1 MRNAVPKRTNH
12 QWLHDL
18 RTTGPAHNQAL
29 ADLRQILLTGLQRG
43 VLNRIN
49 TTAPEFETQAEDFA
63 QEALLRILD
72 NLDSFAGRSRFT
84 TWAHKIA
91 ASVVYTELRR
101 KRWGDPSLDAIMDT
115 ESGVYTP
122 SFTADPAPD
131 PDLAAE
137 QNELLRRV
145 NYLIQEAL
153 TDKQRTALVASV
165 IDGQSGGEVAEI
177 MGMKANAV
185 YKLIYDARAR
195 LKTLLLEEGLT
206 PEEILNTFD

>member
-1 MRNAVPKRTNH
+1 MSLRTNQ

-18 RTTGPAHNQAL
+18 RATGPDYEDAL
-29 ADLRQILLTGLQRG
+29 ADLRQILLNGLQRG

-49 TTAPEFETQAEDFA
+49 TTAPEFDTQAEDFA

-72 NLDSFAGRSRFT
+72 NLDNFAGRSRFT

-91 ASVVYTELRR
+91 ASVVFTELRR
-101 KRWGDPSLDAIMDT
+101 KRWGDPSLNAIMET

-122 SFTADPAPD
+122 SFMADPTPTPD
-131 PDLAAE
+131 KVAE
-137 QNELLRRV
+137 RTEILQIV
-145 NYLIQEAL
+145 NRLVQEEL

-165 IDGQSGGEVAEI
+165 IEGQSGAEI
-177 MGMKANAV
+177 AADMKMKANAV

-195 LKTLLLEEGLT
+195 LKSLLAEKGLS
-206 PEEILNTFD
+206 PEEIMTTFE

>member
-1 MRNAVPKRTNH
+1 MPERTNQ
-12 QWLHDL
+12 QWLHEL
-18 RTTGPAHNQAL
+18 RATGPTHNKAL
-29 ADLRQILLTGLQRG
+29 ADLRQVLLNGLQRG
-43 VLNRIN
+43 VLNRIS

-91 ASVVYTELRR
+91 TSVVYTELRR
-101 KRWGDPSLDAIMDT
+101 KRWGDPSLDAMM
-115 ESGVYTP
+115 ESERGVYTP
-122 SFTADPAPD
+122 RFTADPAPD

-137 QNELLRRV
+137 QNELLQRI

-165 IDGQSGGEVAEI
+165 IDGQSGSEVADM

-206 PEEILNTFD
+206 PEEILNSFD

>member
-1 MRNAVPKRTNH
+1 VTARTN
-12 QWLHDL
+12 QEWLHDL
-18 RTTGPAHNQAL
+18 RATGNVYDQAL
-29 ADLRQILLTGLQRG
+29 ADLRQILLQGLRRG
-43 VLNRIN
+43 VLSRIN
-49 TTAPEFETQAEDFA
+49 TTAPEFDTQAEDFA

-91 ASVVYTELRR
+91 TSVVYTELRR
-101 KRWGDPSLDAIMDT
+101 KRWGDPSLDGIMDT

-131 PDLAAE
+131 PDTAAE
-137 QNELLRRV
+137 RNEILARV
-145 NYLIQEAL
+145 NYLIQEKL

-165 IDGQSGGEVAEI
+165 IDGQSGSEVAE
-177 MGMKANAV
+177 MMEMKANAV

-195 LKTLLLEEGLT
+195 LKTLLAEEGLT
-206 PEEILNTFD
+206 PEEIMQAFD